1 MGHHVKRY
9 MLPSLGG
16 AGRGPGKAERG
27 THPARRSAR
36 AGDPRPP
43 QPEPG
48 APSADDAGTPDHR
61 GGRGEAARPRRAERT
76 AEQSSRGGDGG
87 EDAPQPTPNQAG
99 DGPETDPGRA
109 GGRPAK
115 RGALRPA
122 RGPGPPERAGESER
136 PTRARAQQPRR
147 GRRPTSA
154 AEQRRAEALERS
166 EKPSGRDEGS
176 LPQSR
181 AASPGERGRGRVPE
195 APRVLDERSR
205 GKRLWRSQ
213 CRAAERLSGGRPPG
227 PNVVSV
233 PTRYMDVISSRC

>member
-1 MGHHVKRY
+1 MGHHVKRF
-9 MLPSLGG
+9 MLPSSGG
-16 AGRGPGKAERG
+16 AGRGAGQ
-27 THPARRSAR
+27 SR
-36 AGDPRPP
+36 AGDALRAAKRPSGQPPAP

-76 AEQSSRGGDGG
+76 AKRRAPGGDGG
-87 EDAPQPTPNQAG
+87 EDAPQPPRPQAG
-99 DGPETDPGRA
+99 DGPEADPGRA

-166 EKPSGRDEGS
+166 EKPSGRAEGS

-181 AASPGERGRGRVPE
+181 AASLGERGRGRVPE
-195 APRVLDERSR
+195 AQQVLEERSR
-205 GKRLWRSQ
+205 RKRLWRSQ
-213 CRAAERLSGGRPPG
+213 CRAAERLPGGRPPG

>member
-1 MGHHVKRY
+1 
-9 MLPSLGG
+9 MLPSSGG

-27 THPARRSAR
+27 AHPARRSAR

-43 QPEPG
+43 SPSRARRAPTTQGPPTTEEGGGRRRGPAGPSERQSRAAEAGTAARTPRSRRPTRRGTGRRPTRAAPG
-48 APSADDAGTPDHR
+48 AARQS
-61 GGRGEAARPRRAERT
+61 EAL
-76 AEQSSRGGDGG
+76 
-87 EDAPQPTPNQAG
+87 
-99 DGPETDPGRA
+99 
-109 GGRPAK
+109 
-115 RGALRPA
+115 LRPA

-166 EKPSGRDEGS
+166 EKPSGRSEGS

-181 AASPGERGRGRVPE
+181 AASLGERGRGRVPE
-195 APRVLDERSR
+195 AHQVLEERSR
-205 GKRLWRSQ
+205 RKRLWRSQ

-227 PNVVSV
+227 PSVASV

>member
-1 MGHHVKRY
+1 MSSVTGFQIY
-9 MLPSLGG
+9 
-16 AGRGPGKAERG
+16 
-27 THPARRSAR
+27 TAR
-36 AGDPRPP
+36 AGAGQSRAGNAPREGERPSGHPRPP
-43 QPEPG
+43 QPEPV

-76 AEQSSRGGDGG
+76 ARKSSRGGDGG

-99 DGPETDPGRA
+99 GGPETDPGRA
-109 GGRPAK
+109 GGRPTK

-166 EKPSGRDEGS
+166 DKTSGRAEGS
-176 LPQSR
+176 LPQGR
-181 AASPGERGRGRVPE
+181 AGLARARPRTSARRPSGLRGVEPE
-195 APRVLDERSR
+195 
-205 GKRLWRSQ
+205 KQLWRSQ
-213 CRAAERLSGGRPPG
+213 CCAAERLPSGRPPG
-227 PNVVSV
+227 PNAVSV
-233 PTRYMDVISSRC
+233 PT